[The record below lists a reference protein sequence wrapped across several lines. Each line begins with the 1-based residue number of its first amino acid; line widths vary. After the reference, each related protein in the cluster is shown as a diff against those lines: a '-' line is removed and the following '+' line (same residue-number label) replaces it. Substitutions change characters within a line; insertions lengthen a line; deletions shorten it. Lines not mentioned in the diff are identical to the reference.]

1 MLNPRIVNEARF
13 LYATRAISNGVS
25 ADPDA
30 PNIDV
35 SGVGS
40 FNGNANGTRKTLEK
54 GMHIVDS
61 LTMTLGRHVV
71 KAGFDLLPV
80 SFRERT
86 TNINGSFVFGGLPA
100 VAGVR
105 DAVTPLNQF
114 LLTEQRTIDPA
125 TGRPYSYSRF
135 TQSIGAEYFEA
146 ATFNQGYF
154 IQDDF
159 RLNDRLKLNLGL
171 ALRILRP
178 SARQSESGSAADR
191 EVRDR
196 RQQLRAA
203 LRLCVRSHRLRPHR
217 DPRRRRRSTTTSS
230 SRRPTTRSCAATA
243 AT

>member
-1 MLNPRIVNEARF
+1 MRPAASRTA
-13 LYATRAISNGVS
+13 SS

-30 PNIDV
+30 PNIDI

-40 FNGNANGTRKTLEK
+40 FNGNSNGTRRTREK
-54 GMHIVDS
+54 GMHIVDN
-61 LTMTLGRHVV
+61 LTLTTGRHVV

-105 DAVTPLNQF
+105 DAVTPLDQF
-114 LLTEQRTIDPA
+114 LLTEQRAIDPA

-159 RLNDRLKLNLGL
+159 RLSDRLKLNARP

-178 SARQSESGSAADR
+178 AGGQSR
-191 EVRDR
+191 IRTCR
-196 RQQLRAA
+196 
-203 LRLCVRSHRLRPHR
+203 
-217 DPRRRRRSTTTSS
+217 
-230 SRRPTTRSCAATA
+230 
-243 AT
+243 